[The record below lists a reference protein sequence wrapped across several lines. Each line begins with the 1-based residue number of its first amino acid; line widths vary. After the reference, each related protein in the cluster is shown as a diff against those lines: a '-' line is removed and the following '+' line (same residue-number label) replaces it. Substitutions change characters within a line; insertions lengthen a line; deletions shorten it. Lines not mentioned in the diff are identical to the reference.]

1 MFHCETVANS
11 ATSLV
16 RKHQQTSGEMDL
28 HYIKFYVVRIKLQ
41 QIYNP

>member
-16 RKHQQTSGEMDL
+16 RKHQQSGEMDL